1 MSTSGATHAAHAANA
16 ANAVN
21 AMAAPPLAG
30 VRVVDLTELLPGPFL
45 TQTLVE
51 MGAEVVKIERP
62 PHGDN
67 ARHLAPGLFAALN
80 RGKHSLYCD
89 LKSDSGLAEVR
100 AQIAQADILIESY
113 RPGVMRRLG
122 LDYEGLRE
130 QFPRL
135 IYLSLTGFG
144 QDGPHALLPGHDINY
159 LAAAGA
165 LSLTGTPGGPPVHQA
180 MLPIADLAGA
190 SMALSA
196 LLAALY
202 QRTGSGRGQYL
213 DAALADS
220 VLHWMAPRLGLFR
233 QKAATTPD
241 AQRAM
246 LGGKPAYGVFRC
258 RDGRYLTI
266 AALEEHFWRG
276 LNDVL
281 GLFAAN
287 DACCVDHA
295 ARTANAETINA
306 RLAERVAEY
315 DADTLMARL
324 ANADLPV
331 FPVLDA
337 VEAVAQA
344 RHRSGARI
352 TETEDGPLPGFPVTL
367 EGMA

>member
-1 MSTSGATHAAHAANA
+1 MSTTQASH
-16 ANAVN
+16 
-21 AMAAPPLAG
+21 APPLAG
-30 VRVVDLTELLPGPFL
+30 VRVIDMTELLPGPFL
-45 TQTLVE
+45 TQSLVE
-51 MGAEVVKIERP
+51 MGAEVVKVERP

-67 ARHLAPGLFAALN
+67 ARRLAPGLFAALN
-80 RGKHSLYCD
+80 RGKRSLFCD
-89 LKSDSGLAEVR
+89 LKRDSGLAELR
-100 AQIAQADILIESY
+100 ELIAQADILIESY

-122 LDYEGLRE
+122 LDYDSLRE

-165 LSLTGTPGGPPVHQA
+165 LSLTGAPGGPPEHQA

-190 SMALSA
+190 STALSA

-202 QRTGSGRGQYL
+202 QRTASGRGQYL

-258 RDGRYLTI
+258 KDGRFLTI

-276 LNDVL
+276 LNSAL
-281 GLFAAN
+281 GLFAA
-287 DACCVDHA
+287 DDPCCVDHA
-295 ARTANAETINA
+295 ARIAHADAINA
-306 RLAERVAEY
+306 RLAQCVAGY
-315 DADTLMARL
+315 DADVLMARL
-324 ANADLPV
+324 AQADLPV

-344 RHRSGARI
+344 RTRSGARI
-352 TETEDGPLPGFPVTL
+352 TETESGPLPGFPVTL